1 MKSIREIGQQ
11 FGIPV
16 VDAHQGSITDI
27 NEFLNYV
34 KDLKNLEGFVVAFHN
49 GHRAKMK
56 AEEYLQLHKA
66 RDMMSFEKDI
76 WAIILD
82 EKLDDL
88 LPLLEQEDQD
98 RLTEFASNLNKA
110 ILDKADELKWE
121 VIAWVDN
128 NGDSQR
134 KFAVEFVNAK
144 DSKFAPA
151 ERGLLFKIK
160 SGGDPLDVVKSY
172 VRSKCSTSNTIE
184 EARPLV
190 GRLKWDRYQEL
201 EVD

>member
-1 MKSIREIGQQ
+1 MKNIREIGQT

-16 VDAHQGSITDI
+16 VDAHQGSINDI
-27 NEFLNYV
+27 HAFLAYV
-34 KDLKNLEGFVVAFHN
+34 RDLKNLEGFVITFGN

-56 AEEYLQLHKA
+56 ADEYLQLHKSC
-66 RDMMSFEKDI
+66 DMMSFEKDI

-98 RLTEFASNLNKA
+98 RLTEFASKLNKA
-110 ILDKADELKWE
+110 VLDKADELKWE

-128 NGDSQR
+128 HGDSQK
-134 KFAVEFVNAK
+134 KFAVKFVNAK
-144 DSKFAPA
+144 DSKFTSA
-151 ERGLLFKIK
+151 EKGMLFKIQA
-160 SGGDPLDVVKSY
+160 GADPVTTVRDY
-172 VRSKCSTSNTIE
+172 VRSKCSTSTTIE
-184 EARPLV
+184 EVRPFV
-190 GRLKWDRYQEL
+190 GGLKWDRYQEL

>member
-1 MKSIREIGQQ
+1 MKNIREIGRH

-27 NEFLNYV
+27 YAFLNYV
-34 KDLKNLEGFVVAFHN
+34 KDLKNLEGFVVTFHN

-82 EKLDDL
+82 EKIDDL

-98 RLTEFASNLNKA
+98 RLAEFASKLNKA
-110 ILDKADELKWE
+110 VLDKADELKWE

-128 NGDSQR
+128 HGDGQK

-144 DSKFAPA
+144 DSKFTSA
-151 ERGLLFKIK
+151 EKGLLFKIK
-160 SGGDPLDVVKSY
+160 AGVDPVKTVRDY
-172 VRSKCSTSNTIE
+172 VRSQCSTSTTIDGV
-184 EARPLV
+184 RPLV
-190 GRLKWDRYQEL
+190 GGLKWDRYREI
-201 EVD
+201 EE